1 MFGLERGFCLTV
13 GGDVDVVDHLE
24 PIFASLAPGVGS
36 APRTRGREGTPT
48 PAERGYL
55 HCGPVGSGHFVKMV
69 HNGIEYALMA
79 SYAEGFNILKHAE
92 SGPAGYQID
101 VGEVAEVWRRGSV
114 VSSWLLDLSAAA
126 LHADADLEGSDETGR
141 RLGRGEMDRDR
152 GDRVR
157 HAGRGAHR
165 RAVRPVLLTRRGIVR
180 EPGALGDAAGVRWP
194 RGRLMVALEV
204 IPDPEAAGQR
214 AAEIVAELVRRAIAD
229 RGRFA
234 WAISGGG
241 PPASMFR
248 RLGALELPWHVID
261 TWQVD
266 ERVAPIGDP
275 ERNRSEQERS
285 LPPEAG
291 AGTRWM
297 PVEDDDLEAAAERY
311 AATLPEW
318 FDIVHMGIGADG
330 HTASLV
336 PGDPVLDVH
345 DRDVAV
351 TDRYEGRRRM
361 TLTYPGLSR
370 ARSVLW
376 LVTGSEKREALRRLL
391 RADRSIPAA
400 RVPVADQ
407 VVVTDASAARDEGP

>member
-1 MFGLERGFCLTV
+1 M
-13 GGDVDVVDHLE
+13 GDQ
-24 PIFASLAPGVGS
+24 
-36 APRTRGREGTPT
+36 RGRSAGVDLPT
-48 PAERGYL
+48 
-55 HCGPVGSGHFVKMV
+55 
-69 HNGIEYALMA
+69 
-79 SYAEGFNILKHAE
+79 
-92 SGPAGYQID
+92 AGCARAA
-101 VGEVAEVWRRGSV
+101 VA
-114 VSSWLLDLSAAA
+114 
-126 LHADADLEGSDETGR
+126 
-141 RLGRGEMDRDR
+141 RDR
-152 GDRVR
+152 HVAGGRARRSDRR
-157 HAGRGAHR
+157 
-165 RAVRPVLLTRRGIVR
+165 
-180 EPGALGDAAGVRWP
+180 
-194 RGRLMVALEV
+194 
-204 IPDPEAAGQR
+204 
-214 AAEIVAELVRRAIAD
+214 
-229 RGRFA
+229 
-234 WAISGGG
+234 
-241 PPASMFR
+241 
-248 RLGALELPWHVID
+248 
-261 TWQVD
+261 
-266 ERVAPIGDP
+266 P

-318 FDIVHMGIGADG
+318 FDIIHMGIGADG